1 MCLINPL
8 FGAFLKSKFHS
19 FQSMFKKNQ
28 ISNFDYS
35 FCTRLYLIFIFSF
48 PGLIC
53 ITADTMVT
61 LYISLCLDGSLV
73 HILCWS
79 LYLSDSADFSR
90 PQDYFV
96 EILSSS
102 AQQKKLPIL

>member
-1 MCLINPL
+1 
-8 FGAFLKSKFHS
+8 
-19 FQSMFKKNQ
+19 MFKKNQ

-48 PGLIC
+48 PCLIC

-61 LYISLCLDGSLV
+61 LYISPCLDD
-73 HILCWS
+73 ILCWS

-96 EILSSS
+96 EIRSSS